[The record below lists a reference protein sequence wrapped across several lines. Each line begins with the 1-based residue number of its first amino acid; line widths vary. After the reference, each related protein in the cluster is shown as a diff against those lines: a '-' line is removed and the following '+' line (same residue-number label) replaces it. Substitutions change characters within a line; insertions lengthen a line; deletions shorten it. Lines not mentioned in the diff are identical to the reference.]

1 MIKNIVIGKPIVHP
15 KYIFCKEEDEWT
27 LEEKETLFT
36 EERFLPRIM
45 VDLGIAKSISE
56 VKRNKKELF
65 ISLDTLD
72 YKEVKWGKH
81 RLFILVGE

>member
-36 EERFLPRIM
+36 IEVRTPVTLSN
-45 VDLGIAKSISE
+45 GIYD
-56 VKRNKKELF
+56 
-65 ISLDTLD
+65 SLT
-72 YKEVKWGKH
+72 
-81 RLFILVGE
+81 I